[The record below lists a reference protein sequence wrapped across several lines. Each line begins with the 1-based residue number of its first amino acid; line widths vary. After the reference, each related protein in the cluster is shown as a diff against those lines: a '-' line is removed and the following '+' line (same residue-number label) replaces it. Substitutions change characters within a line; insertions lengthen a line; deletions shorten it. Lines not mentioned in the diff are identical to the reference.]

1 MRTPRV
7 RVQVIR
13 LSLRSIFFSSP
24 RDLLRVQM
32 EVPLRDLM
40 RVGGIALMGSAYRD
54 TVRWR

>member
-13 LSLRSIFFSSP
+13 LSLRSIFFFP